1 MARRTYVRAAY
12 ADDRNPMPV
21 VGYDTAS
28 GQKISVTGTSAQ
40 SATLTAGIYLISV
53 NTACF
58 LAVGSNPTASNGAAN
73 LPLFGAAQ
81 LPLLIREGEKIAVIR
96 DTADGAMWITPAR
109 TS

>member
-12 ADDRNPMPV
+12 ADDRNPLPA

-28 GQKISVTGTSAQ
+28 GQKISITSSSAQ
-40 SATLTAGIYLISV
+40 SAALSEGVYLVSV
-53 NTACF
+53 STACY
-58 LAVGSNPTASNGAAN
+58 LAIGSNPTASNGATN

-81 LPLLIREGEKIAVIR
+81 LALLVREGEKIAVIR
-96 DTADGAMWITPAR
+96 DSADGAMWITPAR